1 MPSQFY
7 FKIMSE
13 TNRLLCELEKR
24 IETNQQVLLVWNGT
38 QMPEDLQRAI
48 EKINT
53 KRGTDHKI
61 NVDFSHSLK
70 IENYSKSSFD
80 LIFTND
86 FILNSSGD
94 SNQFGILLL
103 LLKPK
108 SQLITVSS
116 AQSSLLS
123 NLRVNGFVN
132 LVQTKIDDQ
141 YELFVA
147 EKPNFEVGA
156 SSRLKFAKPVSNSAV
171 EKPKFWQFNS
181 RDIAD
186 DDLINTNELLDE
198 SDLKKPVI
206 SENFDCGESK
216 IGLLNYYFL

>member
-1 MPSQFY
+1 
-7 FKIMSE
+7 MSE
-13 TNRLLCELEKR
+13 TYRLLNELEKR
-24 IETNQQVLLVWNGT
+24 IETNQRVLFVWNGT

-48 EKINT
+48 ETINT
-53 KRGTDHKI
+53 ERGKEHKI
-61 NVDFSHSLK
+61 NVEFAHNLK

-86 FILNSSGD
+86 FILNLSGD
-94 SNQFGILLL
+94 SNHFGTLLL

-116 AQSSLLS
+116 AKSLLLS

-132 LVQTKIDDQ
+132 MVQTKLDDQ

-156 SSRLKFAKPVSNSAV
+156 SSRLKFAKPVTNSAV
-171 EKPKFWQFNS
+171 EKTKVWQFNS
-181 RDIAD
+181 GDIAD

-206 SENFDCGESK
+206 SEKFDCGESK
-216 IGLLNYYFL
+216 TGL